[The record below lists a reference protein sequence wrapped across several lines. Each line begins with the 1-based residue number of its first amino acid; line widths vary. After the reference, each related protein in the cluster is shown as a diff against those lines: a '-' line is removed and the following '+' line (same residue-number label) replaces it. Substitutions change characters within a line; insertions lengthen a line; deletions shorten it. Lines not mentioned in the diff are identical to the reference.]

1 MSFID
6 MSLGISLS
14 GLTVEIGLGIVELL
28 KAAHKKNIYQ
38 KKWDKKFTFS
48 YSRTK
53 YYVIKA

>member
-28 KAAHKKNIYQ
+28 KAAHKKTYIR
-38 KKWDKKFTFS
+38 KSEIKKFTFS

>member
-38 KKWDKKFTFS
+38 KK
-48 YSRTK
+48 
-53 YYVIKA
+53 